1 MPFAT
6 SQGKKSLPGTVG
18 STAKGA
24 AVSGRFS
31 PTGGGVGTPKS
42 QERSVP
48 GSWAA
53 FAPGISVAADRR
65 ARPHSAITVK
75 TRAWASLLDLGMYC
89 ARTDNLDAAEEV
101 YLIIAA

>member
-1 MPFAT
+1 MLATAILLSAFVSISTYGVYATSYQDQMPFAT

-48 GSWAA
+48 GSGQLLRQV
-53 FAPGISVAADRR
+53 FQ
-65 ARPHSAITVK
+65 
-75 TRAWASLLDLGMYC
+75 SLPIVV
-89 ARTDNLDAAEEV
+89 T
-101 YLIIAA
+101 